1 MNTNAIFGLSA
12 LAFFISSVVVAWLF
26 AWPWL
31 RGVNL
36 RLALLCLVT
45 PHMFFRFLGFSFLVP
60 GVVTASLSKSW
71 TVPTGYGDVMGG
83 ILAIFAV
90 IALAR
95 MATWAIA
102 AVWIFNVWVT
112 ADVLFAT
119 LNGLRIGLD
128 PGSLGPGFYILT
140 GFNPPLLVTNVL
152 IFMLLLRG
160 GNGGAAIGPR

>member
-1 MNTNAIFGLSA
+1 MNTSAIFGLSA

-60 GVVTASLSKSW
+60 GVASASLPKSW
-71 TVPTGYGDVMGG
+71 TVPTGYGDVIGG
-83 ILAIFAV
+83 ILAIVAV

-140 GFNPPLLVTNVL
+140 GFNPPLLADQRAYL
-152 IFMLLLRG
+152 HAFAARRKRR
-160 GNGGAAIGPR
+160 AAIGPR

>member
-1 MNTNAIFGLSA
+1 MNPNAIFGLSA
-12 LAFFISSVVVAWLF
+12 LAFFISAVVVARLF

-31 RGVNL
+31 LTVNL

-60 GVVTASLSKSW
+60 GVVSASLPTSW
-71 TVPTGYGDVMGG
+71 TLPPGYGDVVGG
-83 ILAIFAV
+83 IFAIIAV

-95 MATWAIA
+95 IAKWAIT

-119 LNGLRIGLD
+119 LNGLRIGLE
-128 PGSLGPGFYILT
+128 PGLLGPGFYILT
-140 GFNPPLLVTNVL
+140 GFNPPLFVTNVL

-160 GNGGAAIGPR
+160 GTAKRGPSNQ

>member
-1 MNTNAIFGLSA
+1 MNPNAIFGLSA
-12 LAFFISSVVVAWLF
+12 LAFFISAVVVARLF

-31 RGVNL
+31 RAVNL

-60 GVVTASLSKSW
+60 GVVSASLPKR
-71 TVPTGYGDVMGG
+71 TLPTGYGDVVGG
-83 ILAIFAV
+83 ILAIVAV

-95 MATWAIA
+95 SPKWAIA

-119 LNGLRIGLD
+119 LKG
-128 PGSLGPGFYILT
+128 
-140 GFNPPLLVTNVL
+140 
-152 IFMLLLRG
+152 
-160 GNGGAAIGPR
+160 

>member
-1 MNTNAIFGLSA
+1 MNAIFGLSA
-12 LAFFISSVVVAWLF
+12 LGFFISFVVVAWLF

-45 PHMFFRFLGFSFLVP
+45 PHMFFRFLGFSSST
-60 GVVTASLSKSW
+60 GVACGVAAKSW
-71 TVPTGYGDVMGG
+71 TVPTGYGDVIGG
-83 ILAIFAV
+83 ILAIVAV

-160 GNGGAAIGPR
+160 GNAGAAVGPR